1 MTSVDKLQLQFEL
14 CNSNL
19 LRILFENV
27 HFPNVSTVQFG
38 IGTYDENG
46 DSEAR
51 NILLAVFPNTEAFP
65 SLTNLTLNFY
75 NVGDFF
81 ASENR
86 TVSHLPDIPL
96 SHIPKLE
103 YLDINTSFFVPEG
116 HRLPAIRSM
125 VLRDSYTLGIWLF
138 AFLRE
143 LDAQGDL
150 GSLQSVHFADG
161 LQAHNRKGH
170 EPLTLSNDELRKIV
184 RVR

>member
-1 MTSVDKLQLQFEL
+1 LSCATVISSEYYSRTYTSSMFDSAIWHRNMLEIRRKRGLGARGSQHPSRCFSQHRGLPKSDK
-14 CNSNL
+14 SN
-19 LRILFENV
+19 
-27 HFPNVSTVQFG
+27 PQ
-38 IGTYDENG
+38 
-46 DSEAR
+46 
-51 NILLAVFPNTEAFP
+51 
-65 SLTNLTLNFY
+65 FY

-116 HRLPAIRSM
+116 HRLPAIQSM
-125 VLRDSYTLGIWLF
+125 VLRDSYTLGVWLF

-150 GSLQSVHFADG
+150 GSLPMVFRHIIAKVTNHSRFRMTSFARSSDSIKYCISSC
-161 LQAHNRKGH
+161 Q
-170 EPLTLSNDELRKIV
+170 
-184 RVR
+184 

>member
-19 LRILFENV
+19 LGILFDNV
-27 HFPNVSTVQFG
+27 HFPDVSTVQFS
-38 IGTYDENG
+38 IGTFWKYDENG

-86 TVSHLPDIPL
+86 TVSHLPDIPVVAYTKAR
-96 SHIPKLE
+96 IP
-103 YLDINTSFFVPEG
+103 
-116 HRLPAIRSM
+116 
-125 VLRDSYTLGIWLF
+125 
-138 AFLRE
+138 
-143 LDAQGDL
+143 
-150 GSLQSVHFADG
+150 
-161 LQAHNRKGH
+161 
-170 EPLTLSNDELRKIV
+170 
-184 RVR
+184 